1 MGPLVK
7 SPILGAMGSHY
18 RALYES
24 TQAIITMYHSL
35 HSLNNVFLPV
45 LETKSP
51 RLSQFGSCLLS
62 DLMSTTFSLYAH
74 MAFLWCVCG
83 ERTSSLI
90 SFLTRTLILR
100 TR

>member
-24 TQAIITMYHSL
+24 TQAIITKYDSL
-35 HSLNNVFLPV
+35 GSLNNRNAFLPV

-51 RLSQFGSCLLS
+51 RLSQFGSCREP
-62 DLMSTTFSLYAH
+62 SL
-74 MAFLWCVCG
+74 
-83 ERTSSLI
+83 
-90 SFLTRTLILR
+90 
-100 TR
+100 